1 MRVAENPVQV
11 LIEELDPVRRSRAHL
26 ALGRR
31 ALDRQDLDIATE
43 HLREAADLDPTDEVP
58 RELLARIRSKDA
70 RRPRSWWPF

>member
-31 ALDRQDLDIATE
+31 AMDRKDLGVATE

-58 RELLARIRSKDA
+58 RKLLAEIGGG

>member
-26 ALGRR
+26 TLGRR
-31 ALDRQDLDIATE
+31 AMDRKDLGSATE

-58 RELLARIRSKDA
+58 RKLLEEIRA
-70 RRPRSWWPF
+70 ERRPRSWWPF